1 MWAFNYV
8 DPNYS
13 IDKMKQE
20 KMDPAKQISPYIL
33 KGLDDQMKLTGLIG
47 AQFLN
52 KIKQEVGIDKAE
64 DSKIKKL
71 EDAASLE
78 FQEGAAMTKLKD
90 G

>member
-1 MWAFNYV
+1 MWALNYV
-8 DPNYS
+8 DPDYS
-13 IDKMKQE
+13 LNKMKEE
-20 KMDPAKQISPYIL
+20 KLDPAKQISPYIL
-33 KGLDDQMKLTGLIG
+33 KELDDQMKLTGLIG

-52 KIKQEVGIDKAE
+52 KFKKATGMEKAE

-90 G
+90 K